1 MKSINEASRQTK
13 YRLLTAALA
22 CTVLLAGCSG
32 NNGNNASTGEA
43 SPATASQSASVESPS
58 AAASEST
65 APEDGPMTKYEQ
77 PIEVTIGQSNYEASS
92 FIEGESVDSNIHH
105 KFNEEY
111 LNIKYKN
118 KWVVDATKAG
128 EKVNLVIASDDLPDV
143 MKVGLN
149 QLQMLIKNGQVE
161 DLTEAWAK
169 YPTEKVRSMAE
180 YQDKIAFL
188 PATKEG
194 KIYGIP
200 LARDFGESI
209 GIMYVRQD
217 WLDKLK
223 LQAPT
228 NLQELEAVAKA
239 FVNDDPDGNG
249 KKDTYGIG
257 FDKEMGFVSGQPML
271 TSIAAGFKA
280 YPKLWVKDDSGNFAY
295 GSIQPQMKETLAFLQ
310 NMYKLGA
317 LDPEFAVKDFA
328 KVTEMYTNGKIGIL
342 FGVFSAPIYPLMT
355 NKEADPKAEWT
366 VLPIPSGADG
376 QVAPAAKSFVNEWI
390 VVRKG
395 FEHPEA
401 AIKSMNLWAE
411 MFVGPNEYN
420 DRWAEAN
427 SGAYSGKNINL
438 YALPYNFDSPYQNL
452 KNGENLRA
460 AKESGDESKLDVRE
474 QWILSEKN
482 KGGSYGWAIEK
493 TFYEAEKVLL
503 EYKNIRYS
511 DYQGAP
517 TPSMIS
523 KSPTLDKLEL
533 ETFIKIIMGASLDEF
548 DRFVEKWRALGG
560 DQITQEVNEAAK

>member
-1 MKSINEASRQTK
+1 MEKPTGISPAK
-13 YRLLTAALA
+13 MYPLLSAALA
-22 CTVLLAGCSG
+22 CMVLLAGCSG
-32 NNGNNASTGEA
+32 SKGNEAASPQASASASQPASAEA
-43 SPATASQSASVESPS
+43 SPSASEN
-58 AAASEST
+58 A

-77 PIEVTIGQSNYEASS
+77 PIEVTIGQSSYEASS
-92 FIEGESVDSNIHH
+92 FIEGESVDYNIHH
-105 KFNEEY
+105 KFNEDY

-118 KWVVDATKAG
+118 KWIVDAAKAG
-128 EKVNLVIASDDLPDV
+128 EKVNLAIASDDLPDV
-143 MKVGLN
+143 MKVSLN

-161 DLTEAWAK
+161 DLTDAWAK

-188 PATKEG
+188 PATKDDR
-194 KIYGIP
+194 IYGIP

-217 WLDKLK
+217 WLDKLNLK
-223 LQAPT
+223 APT
-228 NLQELEAVAKA
+228 NLQELEEVAKA
-239 FVNDDPDGNG
+239 FVNDDPDDNG
-249 KKDTYGIG
+249 KKDTYAIG
-257 FDKEMGFVSGQPML
+257 FDKEMGFASGQPML
-271 TSIAAGFKA
+271 TSIAAGFNA
-280 YPKLWVKDDSGNFAY
+280 YPKLWVKDESGNLVY
-295 GSIQPQMKETLAFLQ
+295 GSIQPQMKETLAYLQ
-310 NMYKLGA
+310 NLYKLGA
-317 LDPEFAVKDFA
+317 FDSEFAVKDFA

-342 FGVFSAPIYPLMT
+342 FGVFSGPIYPLMT
-355 NKEADPKAEWT
+355 NKEADPNAEWA
-366 VLPIPSGADG
+366 VLPIPADADG
-376 QVAPAAKSFVNEWI
+376 RVVPAAKPFVNEWI

-395 FEHPEA
+395 FKHPEA

-411 MFVGPNEYN
+411 MFVGPNEFN
-420 DRWAEAN
+420 DKWAEAN

-474 QWILSEKN
+474 QWILGEKN

-503 EYKNIRYS
+503 EYENIRYS

-517 TPSMIS
+517 TPSMVS

-533 ETFIKIIMGASLDEF
+533 ETFIKIVMGSPLDEF
-548 DRFVEKWRALGG
+548 DQFVEKWRALGG
-560 DQITQEVNEAAK
+560 DQITQEVNEAAR

>member
-1 MKSINEASRQTK
+1 MSKAKAKVKATSAK
-13 YRLLTAALA
+13 LLLTVLA
-22 CTVLLAGCSG
+22 SMTLLAGCAG
-32 NNGNNASTGEA
+32 NNKANNT
-43 SPATASQSASVESPS
+43 ATPSQSASQP
-58 AAASEST
+58 APSESASAPAET
-65 APEDGPMTKYEQ
+65 PSVPEDGPMTKYEQ
-77 PIEVTIGQSNYEASS
+77 PVEVTIGQSSYEAAS
-92 FIEGESVDSNIHH
+92 FIDGESIDNNIHH

-111 LNIKYKN
+111 LNIRYKN
-118 KWVVDATKAG
+118 KWTVDAAKAG
-128 EKVNLVIASDDLPDV
+128 EKVNLAIASDDLPDV

-161 DLTEAWAK
+161 DLTEAWAQ
-169 YPTEKVRSMAE
+169 YPTDKVREMAE

-223 LQAPT
+223 LQPPT
-228 NLQELEAVAKA
+228 TLEELEAVAKA

-249 KKDTYGIG
+249 EKDTYGIG
-257 FDKEMGFVSGQPML
+257 FDKEMGFASGQPML

-280 YPKLWVKDDSGNFAY
+280 YPKLWMKDDSGNLTY
-295 GSIQPQMKETLAFLQ
+295 GSIQPQMKETLAYLQ
-310 NMYKLGA
+310 NLYKLGA

-355 NKEADPKAEWT
+355 NKEKEPNAEWA
-366 VLPIPSGADG
+366 VLPIPAGADG
-376 QVAPAAKSFVNEWI
+376 IAAPAARSFVNEWI

-395 FEHPEA
+395 FAHPEA

-411 MFVGPNEYN
+411 MFVGPNTYN
-420 DRWAEAN
+420 DKWAEAN

-460 AKESGDESKLDVRE
+460 AKASGDESKLDVRE
-474 QWILSEKN
+474 QWILGEKN
-482 KGGSYGWAIEK
+482 KGGAYGWAIEK

-503 EYKNIRYS
+503 EYKKIQYS

-533 ETFIKIIMGASLDEF
+533 ETFIKIIMGAPLDEF
-548 DRFVEKWRALGG
+548 DKFVEKWRALGG
-560 DQITQEVNEAAK
+560 DQITKEVNEEAK